1 MLCLGSTIQSLQV
14 PLCLQEREENCRDR
28 QMIIEN
34 NHPVF
39 YGMAGSS
46 SGGGEGKNLEIKFAC
61 SAPVHSHGYISC
73 PLAETRALVN

>member
-1 MLCLGSTIQSLQV
+1 
-14 PLCLQEREENCRDR
+14 
-28 QMIIEN
+28 MIIEN